1 VLIAGRRASR
11 MPFRAATFW
20 HRACEYRGMKN
31 LPRLLAAAILA
42 VSAFAATH
50 AFADDVKTL
59 RIGLADDPDMLD
71 PTLARTYTGRIVFAA
86 MCDKLVDITPELEIV
101 PQLATEWHWVDDNKG
116 LVMTLRQG
124 VKFQDGEPMDA
135 AAVKFSIERHLNMD
149 GSNRK
154 AEISAVSS
162 VEIVD
167 DHTIKLVLKAPSAPL
182 LAALS
187 DRAGMIVS
195 PKAAQAAGDFANH
208 PVCAG
213 PYKFVERV
221 PQDRI
226 VLERFPDYW
235 DKGSIHF
242 DRIVFRPIPD
252 STVRLANLQSGSL
265 DMIERLAATDLEAA
279 RKDPRLKVSTITGLG
294 YQTLSVNLNSGPRSK
309 TPLGQDPRVRE
320 ALELSLDRTALNEVV
335 FNGLFTPG
343 NQWVDPKNPFYVKSF
358 PIPQRNVA
366 KAKQLLAAA
375 GVPNPHATL
384 LATTVP
390 EIQRAAQ
397 VIQAMASEAGFD
409 IQIQAAESN
418 TAIQAS
424 VDGQFELYL
433 TYWSGR
439 TDPDGNL
446 YNFVSCKG
454 PPALNVAK
462 YCNPDVDAELD
473 AARVALTTPERL
485 AHYAKVAEH
494 TLNDRPLIYL
504 WHPTWLF
511 ATSTKITGFTPYP
524 DGLIR
529 PQGMN
534 SL

>member
-1 VLIAGRRASR
+1 
-11 MPFRAATFW
+11 
-20 HRACEYRGMKN
+20 MKN
-31 LPRLLAAAILA
+31 LPKLLLAAIFA
-42 VSAFAATH
+42 VFAAVASH
-50 AFADDVKTL
+50 QAAAEMKVL

-86 MCDKLVDITPELEIV
+86 LCDKLVDITPELEIV

-124 VKFQDGEPMDA
+124 VKFQDGETMDA
-135 AAVKFSIERHLNMD
+135 AAVKFSIERHLKMP
-149 GSNRK
+149 GSNRS
-154 AEISAVSS
+154 AEIGAVSG
-162 VEIVD
+162 VEIID
-167 DHTIKLVLKAPSAPL
+167 DHTVKLVLKAPSATL

-187 DRAGMIVS
+187 DRAGMVVS
-195 PKAAQAAGDFANH
+195 PKAAQAPGDFADH

-213 PYKFVERV
+213 PYKFTERV
-221 PQDRI
+221 AQDRI
-226 VLERFPDYW
+226 VLDRFADYW
-235 DKGSIHF
+235 NKDTIHF
-242 DRIVFRPIPD
+242 DRIVFQPIPD

-265 DMIERLAATDLEAA
+265 DMIERLAATDLDAA
-279 RKDPRLKVSTITGLG
+279 KKDSRLKVSTITGLG
-294 YQTLSVNLNSGPRSK
+294 YSAMSVNLNNGPRSK
-309 TPLGQDPRVRE
+309 NPLGQDPRVRE
-320 ALELSLDRTALNEVV
+320 ALELSIDRAALNEVV

-343 NQWVDPKNPFYVKSF
+343 NQWVDPKNPFYVKSH
-358 PIPQRNVA
+358 PIPARDVE
-366 KAKQLLAAA
+366 KAKKLLAEA
-375 GVPNPHATL
+375 GVPHPRATL

-390 EIQRAAQ
+390 ETQRAAQ
-397 VIQAMASEAGFD
+397 VIQAMTSEAGFD

-446 YNFVSCKG
+446 YNFISCKG

-462 YCNPDVDAELD
+462 YCNPEVDAELD
-473 AARVALTTPERL
+473 AARTALTTPERL
-485 AHYAKVAEH
+485 VHYAKIADH

-504 WHPTWLF
+504 WHTTWLF

-534 SL
+534 AL